1 MARIQLEGVTRR
13 YGRTTAIN
21 HLSLDVKDNEF
32 FVLFGPA
39 GAGKTTTLKCIA
51 GSEFPQEGLVKID
64 GRIVNLVEPSDRN
77 VSMVFE
83 NYALYPHL
91 SVYDNI
97 AFPLRSKLYRRSE
110 AEIREAIDRIAR
122 LMRIDMLYDRKPAQL
137 SNGQRQR
144 VAIGRCLVRTPNVF
158 LMDEPL
164 AHLDAKLKH
173 TMRSEL
179 KEMQSAF
186 NTTTIYVTH
195 DYMEAMSLADRI
207 AVLDKGEVRQLG
219 TAREMYYTPSSEF
232 VARLFGEPEINLLPA
247 QFSVSDGEGWIAL
260 PDGVRYKLP
269 EDVTAALKGAP
280 SASLDIGLRGN
291 DIEFSFE
298 RRDGWIPGKVYASE
312 PIGNKVILTVAAA
325 GAQLRL
331 VAPNDTQARMD
342 STVYVRPNYE
352 RALYFDRASE
362 AFITRHDVEGILA
375 YHRGDREKGGE
386 GSWQC

>member
-13 YGRTTAIN
+13 YDRTTAIN
-21 HLSLDVKDNEF
+21 KLSLDVKDNEF

-39 GAGKTTTLKCIA
+39 GAGKTTTLKCIS

-64 GRIVNLVEPSDRN
+64 GKIVNLVEPSDRN

-97 AFPLRSKLYRRSE
+97 AFPLRSKLYRKSE
-110 AEIREAIDRIAR
+110 AEIKAAIDKIAK
-122 LMRIDMLYDRKPAQL
+122 LMRIDMLYERKPSQL

-173 TMRSEL
+173 TMRTEL

-186 NTTTIYVTH
+186 NTPTIYVTH
-195 DYMEAMSLADRI
+195 DYLEAMSLADRI
-207 AVLDKGEVRQLG
+207 AVLDKGEIRQLG
-219 TAREMYYTPSSEF
+219 TAKEMYYTPASEF
-232 VARLFGEPEINLLPA
+232 VAKLFGEPEINILPGSY
-247 QFSVSDGEGWIAL
+247 SVEDGQGWVSL
-260 PDGVRYKLP
+260 PDGVRYP
-269 EDVTAALKGAP
+269 VPADVATALAGAP
-280 SASLDIGLRGN
+280 SRELDVGLRGN
-291 DIEFSFE
+291 DIAFSFE
-298 RRDGWIPGKVYASE
+298 RADGWIPGTVYANE
-312 PIGNKVILTVAAA
+312 PIGNKVIMTVSVA
-325 GAQLRL
+325 GNHLRL

-342 STVYVRPNYE
+342 STVYIQPNYNN
-352 RALYFDRASE
+352 ALYFDRASE
-362 AFITRHDVEGILA
+362 KFITRHDIEGVLS
-375 YHRGDREKGGE
+375 YHHGSKGKGGNA
-386 GSWQC
+386 

>member
-13 YGRTTAIN
+13 YDRTTAIN
-21 HLSLDVKDNEF
+21 KLSLDVKDNEF

-39 GAGKTTTLKCIA
+39 GAGKTTTLKCIS

-64 GRIVNLVEPSDRN
+64 GKIVNLVEPSDRN

-97 AFPLRSKLYRRSE
+97 AFPLRSKLYRKSE
-110 AEIREAIDRIAR
+110 AEIKAAIDKIAK
-122 LMRIDMLYDRKPAQL
+122 LMRIDMLYERKPSQL

-173 TMRSEL
+173 TMRTEL

-207 AVLDKGEVRQLG
+207 AVLDKGEIRQLG
-219 TAREMYYTPSSEF
+219 TAKEMYYTPASEF
-232 VARLFGEPEINLLPA
+232 VAKLFGEPEINILPGSY
-247 QFSVSDGEGWIAL
+247 SVEDGQGWVSL
-260 PDGVRYKLP
+260 PDGVRYP
-269 EDVTAALKGAP
+269 VPADVAATLADAP
-280 SASLDIGLRGN
+280 SREVDVGLRGN
-291 DIEFSFE
+291 DIAFSFE
-298 RRDGWIPGKVYASE
+298 KADGWIPGTVYANE
-312 PIGNKVILTVAAA
+312 PIGNKVIMTVSVA
-325 GAQLRL
+325 GNHLRL

-342 STVYVRPNYE
+342 STVYIQPNYNN
-352 RALYFDRASE
+352 ALYFDRASE
-362 AFITRHDVEGILA
+362 KFITRHDIEGVLS
-375 YHRGDREKGGE
+375 YHHGSKGKGGNA
-386 GSWQC
+386 

>member
-13 YGRTTAIN
+13 YDRTTAIN
-21 HLSLDVKDNEF
+21 KLSLDVKDNEF

-97 AFPLRSKLYRRSE
+97 AFPLRSRLYRRSE
-110 AEIREAIDRIAR
+110 TEIKEAIDKIAK
-122 LMRIDMLYDRKPAQL
+122 LMRIDMLYDRKPSQL

-173 TMRSEL
+173 TMRTEL

-207 AVLDKGEVRQLG
+207 AVLDRGEIRQLG
-219 TAREMYYTPSSEF
+219 TAKEMYYTPDSEF
-232 VARLFGEPEINLLPA
+232 VARIFGEPEINILPGEYAVENGRGFFTLL
-247 QFSVSDGEGWIAL
+247 
-260 PDGVRYKLP
+260 DGVRFEVP
-269 EDVTAALKGAP
+269 GDVAAALKNAP
-280 SASLDIGLRGN
+280 ARTLDLGLRGN
-291 DIEFSFE
+291 DIAFSFE
-298 RRDGWIPGKVYASE
+298 RMEGWIPGTVYANE
-312 PIGNKVILTVAAA
+312 PIGNKVIMTVSVA
-325 GAQLRL
+325 GQYLRL

-342 STVYVRPNYE
+342 SAVYIRPNYDN
-352 RALYFDRASE
+352 ALYFDRESE
-362 AFITRHDVEGILA
+362 KFITRHDIEGVLSYKRA
-375 YHRGDREKGGE
+375 GKAKGG
-386 GSWQC
+386 QA

>member
-13 YGRTTAIN
+13 YDRTTAIN
-21 HLSLDVKDNEF
+21 KLSLDVKDNEF

-64 GRIVNLVEPSDRN
+64 GKIVNLVEPSDRN

-91 SVYDNI
+91 SVYYNI
-97 AFPLRSKLYRRSE
+97 AFPLRSKLYRKSE
-110 AEIREAIDRIAR
+110 AEIKAAIDKIAK
-122 LMRIDMLYDRKPAQL
+122 LMRIDMLYERKPSQL

-173 TMRSEL
+173 TMRTEL

-207 AVLDKGEVRQLG
+207 AVLDKGEIRQLG
-219 TAREMYYTPSSEF
+219 TAKEMYYTPASEF
-232 VARLFGEPEINLLPA
+232 VAKLFGEPEINILPGSY
-247 QFSVSDGEGWIAL
+247 SVEDGQGWVSL
-260 PDGVRYKLP
+260 PDGVRYP
-269 EDVTAALKGAP
+269 VPADVATALAGAP
-280 SASLDIGLRGN
+280 SRELDVGLRGN
-291 DIEFSFE
+291 DIAFSFE
-298 RRDGWIPGKVYASE
+298 KADGWIPGTVYANE
-312 PIGNKVILTVAAA
+312 PIGNKVIMTVSVA
-325 GAQLRL
+325 GNHLRL

-342 STVYVRPNYE
+342 STVYIQPNYNN
-352 RALYFDRASE
+352 ALYFDRASE
-362 AFITRHDVEGILA
+362 KFITRHYIEGVLS
-375 YHRGDREKGGE
+375 YHHSSKGKGGNA
-386 GSWQC
+386 

>member
-219 TAREMYYTPSSEF
+219 TAREMYYTPASEF

-260 PDGVRYKLP
+260 LDGVRYKLP

-298 RRDGWIPGKVYASE
+298 RRDGWIPGTVYASE

-331 VAPNDTQARMD
+331 VAPNDTQARLD
-342 STVYVRPNYE
+342 SAVYVRPNYE

-362 AFITRHDVEGILA
+362 AFLTRHDVEGILA

>member
-13 YGRTTAIN
+13 YDRTTAIN
-21 HLSLDVKDNEF
+21 KLSLDVKDNEF

-64 GRIVNLVEPSDRN
+64 GKIVNLVEPSDRN

-97 AFPLRSKLYRRSE
+97 AFPLRSKLYRKSE
-110 AEIREAIDRIAR
+110 AEIKAAIDKIAK
-122 LMRIDMLYDRKPAQL
+122 LMRIDMLYERKPSQL

-173 TMRSEL
+173 TMRTEL

-195 DYMEAMSLADRI
+195 DYMDAMSLADRI
-207 AVLDKGEVRQLG
+207 AVLDKGEIRQLG
-219 TAREMYYTPSSEF
+219 TAKEMYYTPASEF
-232 VARLFGEPEINLLPA
+232 VAKLFGEPEINILPGSY
-247 QFSVSDGEGWIAL
+247 SVEDGQGWVSL
-260 PDGVRYKLP
+260 PDGVRYP
-269 EDVTAALKGAP
+269 VPADVAATLADAP
-280 SASLDIGLRGN
+280 SRELDVGLRGN
-291 DIEFSFE
+291 DIAFSFE
-298 RRDGWIPGKVYASE
+298 KADGWIPGTVYANE
-312 PIGNKVILTVAAA
+312 PIGNKVIMTVSVA
-325 GAQLRL
+325 GNHLRL

-342 STVYVRPNYE
+342 STVYIQPNYNN
-352 RALYFDRASE
+352 ALYFDRASE
-362 AFITRHDVEGILA
+362 KFITRHDIEGVLS
-375 YHRGDREKGGE
+375 YHHGSKGKGGNA
-386 GSWQC
+386 